1 MNGLINEEED
11 LERRLAIRKEFVG
24 MGMIEMIEVSLYLL
38 WLGFK
43 DTDFIRSCHLE
54 TPLVWE

>member
-24 MGMIEMIEVSLYLL
+24 MGMIEMIEVSLSPYIL
-38 WLGFK
+38 
-43 DTDFIRSCHLE
+43 DSRY
-54 TPLVWE
+54 